1 MRRFAFTLFAAL
13 WPIAA
18 ANSYVPPRPLVVAA
32 DWGDYGFKF
41 LPQSVNNAS
50 ASARASWGE
59 LFQLQADGTLKT
71 LWKHALVN
79 TPGRILVSP
88 RGHVVMLDNWAGHG
102 SPAHAIVIYDPHGKL
117 VADLKFSQVVTDPK
131 ACPRCGSMDG
141 PFITGGYRASF
152 TSYGNADEWFLVLR
166 DDKGK
171 GPTVSLKTG
180 KLKTVWN
187 GKKQP

>member
-1 MRRFAFTLFAAL
+1 MRRLALTLLAALLPFAA
-13 WPIAA
+13 AT
-18 ANSYVPPRPLVVAA
+18 SYVPPRPLLVAA

-71 LWKHALVN
+71 LWKHGLVN
-79 TPGRILVSP
+79 TPGRILISP
-88 RGHVVMLDNWAGHG
+88 RGHVVTLDNWAGHG
-102 SPAHAIVIYDPHGKL
+102 SPAHAVVIYDPAGK
-117 VADLKFSQVVTDPK
+117 VMADLKFSQVVTDAK
-131 ACPRCGSMDG
+131 ACARCGSMDG
-141 PFITGGYRASF
+141 PFLTWGYTPKF
-152 TSYGNADEWFLVLR
+152 TSYGNQDEWFLVLR
-166 DDKGK
+166 NDKGK